1 MTSIATTIGFI
12 AALLT
17 TVAFLPQALKVWQT
31 RSAKDVSLGMYMLF
45 TLGVALWL
53 IYGVLL
59 VLLMMVKP
67 QGLLGDI
74 NFKYIRQRME
84 HREKSKEAA
93 NE

>member
-31 RSAKDVSLGMYMLF
+31 RSAKDVSLGMYLLF
-45 TLGVALWL
+45 TLGVGLWL

-59 VLLMMVKP
+59 NSWPIIVSNLVTLVLAGVVLAMKLRF
-67 QGLLGDI
+67 G
-74 NFKYIRQRME
+74 
-84 HREKSKEAA
+84 
-93 NE
+93 

>member
-1 MTSIATTIGFI
+1 MTTSTTTIGFI

-53 IYGVLL
+53 VYGVLL
-59 VLLMMVKP
+59 NSWPIIVSNLVTLVLAGVVLAMKLRF
-67 QGLLGDI
+67 G
-74 NFKYIRQRME
+74 
-84 HREKSKEAA
+84 
-93 NE
+93 

>member
-1 MTSIATTIGFI
+1 MNTSATTIGFI

-31 RSAKDVSLGMYMLF
+31 RSAKDVSLGMYLLF

-59 VLLMMVKP
+59 NSWPIIVSNLVTLVLAGVVLAMKLRF
-67 QGLLGDI
+67 G
-74 NFKYIRQRME
+74 
-84 HREKSKEAA
+84 
-93 NE
+93 

>member
-1 MTSIATTIGFI
+1 MNTGTTTIGFV

-17 TVAFLPQALKVWQT
+17 TIAFLPQALKVWQT

-59 VLLMMVKP
+59 NSWPIIVSNLLTLVLAGVVLAMKLRF
-67 QGLLGDI
+67 G
-74 NFKYIRQRME
+74 
-84 HREKSKEAA
+84 
-93 NE
+93 

>member
-1 MTSIATTIGFI
+1 MNTGTTTIGFV

-59 VLLMMVKP
+59 NSWPIIVSNLVTLVLAGVVLAMKLRF
-67 QGLLGDI
+67 G
-74 NFKYIRQRME
+74 
-84 HREKSKEAA
+84 
-93 NE
+93 

>member
-1 MTSIATTIGFI
+1 MTTGATTIGFI

-31 RSAKDVSLGMYMLF
+31 RSAKDVSLGMYLLF

-59 VLLMMVKP
+59 NSWPIIVSNLVTLVLAGVVLAMKLRF
-67 QGLLGDI
+67 G
-74 NFKYIRQRME
+74 
-84 HREKSKEAA
+84 
-93 NE
+93 

>member
-1 MTSIATTIGFI
+1 MNTSTTTIGFI

-59 VLLMMVKP
+59 NSWPIIVSNVVTLVLAGVVLAMKLRF
-67 QGLLGDI
+67 G
-74 NFKYIRQRME
+74 
-84 HREKSKEAA
+84 
-93 NE
+93 

>member
-1 MTSIATTIGFI
+1 MTTSTTTIGFI

-59 VLLMMVKP
+59 NSWPIIVSNLVTLVLAGVVLAMKLRF
-67 QGLLGDI
+67 G
-74 NFKYIRQRME
+74 
-84 HREKSKEAA
+84 
-93 NE
+93 

>member
-1 MTSIATTIGFI
+1 MNTSTTTIGFI

-59 VLLMMVKP
+59 NSWPIIVSNLVTLVLAGVVRAMKLRF
-67 QGLLGDI
+67 G
-74 NFKYIRQRME
+74 
-84 HREKSKEAA
+84 
-93 NE
+93 

>member
-1 MTSIATTIGFI
+1 MNTGTTTIGFV

-31 RSAKDVSLGMYMLF
+31 RSAKDVSLDMYMLF

-59 VLLMMVKP
+59 NSWPIIVSNLVTLVLAGVVLAMKLRF
-67 QGLLGDI
+67 G
-74 NFKYIRQRME
+74 
-84 HREKSKEAA
+84 
-93 NE
+93 